1 MINRHLLRIKVLQ
14 IAYAYYTKSC
24 TIEAI
29 VKELDKSLNMTK
41 VLYAKLLL
49 LTTELRSIAEHKLEN
64 QEENTTVSDSEIAK
78 LRRIVS
84 NRFFQF
90 VAEDEAL
97 QDFCISRKISWNTQ
111 DDFLI
116 NLYNSLMNSELIK
129 EYMCAEAGLTADKIF
144 AEAFFVKCLADSEM
158 VAEELE
164 LQNLYWND
172 DFVFALSTLQRAVK
186 QTKEDSIS
194 VFLPELFKNKDDK
207 LFAESLLL
215 KIIRLEERNKSL
227 IESVT
232 PNWEYERITLIDR
245 LLMSM
250 AITELLDF
258 ETIPVKVTLN
268 EYVEISKYYSTE
280 NSSVFI
286 NGVLDKIAKKENAH
300 KLKKGIGLL

>member
-14 IAYAYYTKSC
+14 VAYAFYTKEC

-29 VKELDKSLNMTK
+29 LKELEKSLEMTK
-41 VLYAKLLL
+41 SLYAKLLL
-49 LTTELRSIAEHKLEN
+49 LPVALCDIAERKIAK
-64 QEENTTVSDSEIAK
+64 QEEHPTLSQSEMEK
-78 LRRIVS
+78 LTKIVG
-84 NRFFQF
+84 NQFFQLL
-90 VAEDEAL
+90 ANDTSL
-97 QDFCISRKISWNTQ
+97 QDFCKAQKISWSLQ
-111 DDFLI
+111 DDFLA
-116 NLYNSLMNSELIK
+116 NLYNSFMSSEFVA
-129 EYMCAEAGLTADKIF
+129 EYSLVESNFTSDRKF
-144 AEAFFVKCLADSEM
+144 AETFFTSFLSDNEL

-172 DFVFALSTLQRAVK
+172 DLVFVLPTLQRAVK
-186 QTKEDSIS
+186 KSKEDSTE
-194 VFLPELFKNKDDK
+194 VLLPELYKSKDDK

-215 KIIRLEERNKSL
+215 KIIRLEERNKTL

-245 LLMSM
+245 ILMSM
-250 AITELLDF
+250 AVTELLDF

-280 NSSVFI
+280 NSSIFI
-286 NGVLDKIAKKENAH
+286 NGILDKIAKKEDVG